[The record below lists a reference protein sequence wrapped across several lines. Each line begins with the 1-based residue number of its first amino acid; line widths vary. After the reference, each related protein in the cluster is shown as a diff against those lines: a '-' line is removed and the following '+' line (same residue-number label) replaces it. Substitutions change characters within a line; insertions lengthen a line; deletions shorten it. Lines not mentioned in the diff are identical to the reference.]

1 MNSIK
6 GAGTSLRINCGQG
19 SSDRSR
25 GALLRVLD
33 RSRCFGWSIT
43 YGAEAPISF
52 KEMGTTTRTR
62 MISLDDFYIA
72 GVAAPSM
79 KWPRS
84 FERREG
90 VVWSRKSVEWHHMCF
105 AADCG

>member
-72 GVAAPSM
+72 GEFARLELFGKRYSSIHPLWRVYS
-79 KWPRS
+79 
-84 FERREG
+84 
-90 VVWSRKSVEWHHMCF
+90 F
-105 AADCG
+105 AARTRVNPFAGM